1 MAYQIP
7 GQGSVLYETWVML
20 LNGYGYNWYRLDNQL
35 REDDLL
41 VRERACY
48 FLTEAASKMQ
58 KQEADYHRKYLPEP
72 SREQPFPPAARMATH
87 RLMRE
92 TRQGILALECRVRGQ
107 SVPPTDK
114 VWQRYRTEIGSM
126 DVLVHMDVQL
136 VGLCQAVDE
145 EAARFRPETWDN
157 EDELNTLRSNLGMI
171 EQLLTQRAQYL
182 LVPTGKIPGMY

>member
-87 RLMRE
+87 RHSRAGVSGAWAKRAPH
-92 TRQGILALECRVRGQ
+92 RQGVAALPHRDRQHGCAGA
-107 SVPPTDK
+107 
-114 VWQRYRTEIGSM
+114 YG
-126 DVLVHMDVQL
+126 
-136 VGLCQAVDE
+136 CA
-145 EAARFRPETWDN
+145 
-157 EDELNTLRSNLGMI
+157 
-171 EQLLTQRAQYL
+171 
-182 LVPTGKIPGMY
+182 TGWPLPGR